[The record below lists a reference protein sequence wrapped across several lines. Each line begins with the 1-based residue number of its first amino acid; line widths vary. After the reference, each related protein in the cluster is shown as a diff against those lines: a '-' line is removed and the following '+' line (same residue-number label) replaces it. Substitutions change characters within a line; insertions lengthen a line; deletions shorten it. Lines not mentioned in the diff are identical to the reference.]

1 LATNLNL
8 FDGGKNNRLLRNT
21 TWNGEVQLM
30 QTADGKQKGIKT
42 ILSERGLWIEGL
54 KLDCKRCKDNDP
66 PDDNLRCCARRIL
79 SLCEDFKVDK
89 CWLEETV
96 EAMGHRLLFLPKFH
110 CELNFIEM
118 LWGYIKAQLRRLCTF
133 SFKDLETRL
142 TQHLDNIPLP
152 FVKRAS
158 RHCLRY
164 MDGYRAGL
172 VGPELDY
179 AIKKYKGHRMIPREN
194 LEIIQSEF
202 KKQQEDKLK
211 ATFKSC

>member
-1 LATNLNL
+1 
-8 FDGGKNNRLLRNT
+8 
-21 TWNGEVQLM
+21 
-30 QTADGKQKGIKT
+30 
-42 ILSERGLWIEGL
+42 
-54 KLDCKRCKDNDP
+54 
-66 PDDNLRCCARRIL
+66 
-79 SLCEDFKVDK
+79 
-89 CWLEETV
+89 
-96 EAMGHRLLFLPKFH
+96 MGCRLLFLPKFH
-110 CELNFIEM
+110 CELIFIEM
-118 LWGYIKAQLRRLCTF
+118 LWGYIKAQLRRLLCTF

-142 TQHLDNIPLP
+142 PEHLDNIPLP

-179 AIKKYKGHRMIPREN
+179 AVKKYKGHRMIPREN

-202 KKQQEDKLK
+202 KKQQDDKLK

>member
-1 LATNLNL
+1 MAQRDEKKDVSLTYSN
-8 FDGGKNNRLLRNT
+8 K
-21 TWNGEVQLM
+21 M
-30 QTADGKQKGIKT
+30 PK
-42 ILSERGLWIEGL
+42 L
-54 KLDCKRCKDNDP
+54 K
-66 PDDNLRCCARRIL
+66 
-79 SLCEDFKVDK
+79 S
-89 CWLEETV
+89 
-96 EAMGHRLLFLPKFH
+96 
-110 CELNFIEM
+110 
-118 LWGYIKAQLRRLCTF
+118 
-133 SFKDLETRL
+133 LETRL

-172 VGPELDY
+172 VGPELVY

-211 ATFKSC
+211 ATFKSCLKLLF